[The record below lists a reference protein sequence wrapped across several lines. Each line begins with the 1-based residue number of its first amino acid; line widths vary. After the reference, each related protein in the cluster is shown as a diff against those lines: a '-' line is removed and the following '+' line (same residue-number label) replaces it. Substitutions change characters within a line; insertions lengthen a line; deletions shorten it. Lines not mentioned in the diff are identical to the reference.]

1 MWMALHNEQIFVDW
15 FQIYTFADHSTARCL
30 WFGLQMETI
39 RQKQALK
46 PGQKLSE
53 GALTK
58 HCIFSK
64 RNQMCCT
71 KVEDIQAIFK
81 TRLLSCIA
89 FGSTLTK
96 KAVCQK
102 KYYVH

>member
-15 FQIYTFADHSTARCL
+15 FQTYTFADHSTARCL

-46 PGQKLSE
+46 PEQKLSE
-53 GALTK
+53 AALTK

-64 RNQMCCT
+64 RNQMCFT

-81 TRLLSCIA
+81 T
-89 FGSTLTK
+89 
-96 KAVCQK
+96 
-102 KYYVH
+102 